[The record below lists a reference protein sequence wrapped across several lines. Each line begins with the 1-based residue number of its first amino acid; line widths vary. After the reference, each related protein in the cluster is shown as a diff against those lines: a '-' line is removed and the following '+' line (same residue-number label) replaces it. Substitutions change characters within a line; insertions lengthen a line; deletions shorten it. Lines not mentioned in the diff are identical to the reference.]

1 MGTRKIAFFNL
12 YEIEGG
18 ESLIASILITDEF
31 GIPLEFK
38 CTQSIKPT
46 AIQKT
51 LYGDKM
57 RSYIAVKL
65 CGLPLINSINNR
77 PEILYVNDISLLEIR
92 KYIDIPTIFVSRA
105 GEIINLSSVGDNEN
119 EKYKLEDTN
128 GQFQSLVMRS
138 SFIFKDD
145 IKTTKELANLLFVNF
160 DLVEPFER
168 MLKSIIILGNN
179 DNKFK

>member
-1 MGTRKIAFFNL
+1 MGNHKIAFYNL
-12 YEIEGG
+12 YELEGG
-18 ESLIASILITDEF
+18 ESLIASILVTDEF

-65 CGLPLINSINNR
+65 CGLPLLNSINNR
-77 PEILYVNDISLLEIR
+77 PEIIYVNDIALLEIR
-92 KYIDIPTIFVSRA
+92 KEIDIPTIFISRA
-105 GEIINLSSVGDNEN
+105 GEVIKLSSDGEIEN
-119 EKYKLEDTN
+119 EKYKLEDAS
-128 GQFQSLVMRS
+128 GQFQPLVMQS
-138 SFIFKDD
+138 NLIFKND